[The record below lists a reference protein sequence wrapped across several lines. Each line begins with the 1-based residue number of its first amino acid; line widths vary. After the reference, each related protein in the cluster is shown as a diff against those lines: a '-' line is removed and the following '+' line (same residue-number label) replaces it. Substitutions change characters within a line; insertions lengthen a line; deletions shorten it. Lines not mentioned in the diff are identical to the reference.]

1 MPSSAQTF
9 SEITLS
15 LCRRRCP
22 LPPPR
27 PVLLS
32 PPHPPPRRKAPKAVN
47 EDLYRFSPELLR
59 AKHRRVSLFRCPF
72 LFLLVLVSYMP
83 QGPQFLHLNVEVK
96 LYLLHPFLPSGCIS
110 SSTSSTLRYHSKKMA
125 WLTRSYGWSPISG
138 SIITTTEEIDADVAH
153 SIKAG

>member
-32 PPHPPPRRKAPKAVN
+32 PPHPPPRRKALKAVN

-110 SSTSSTLRYHSKKMA
+110 SLDS
-125 WLTRSYGWSPISG
+125 
-138 SIITTTEEIDADVAH
+138 DAASV
-153 SIKAG
+153 